1 MDCISFSKENGEKM
15 LNEMKSRI
23 LSGKKV
29 LCKFVFLV
37 LFIGLISYTY
47 CFCEDS
53 NNIKEYDEVPVA
65 WINHTSDTGI
75 RVLINT
81 KYEDENIYYQLII
94 IPHSDTVNTINE
106 IIEKE
111 YIEYTKGN
119 QPSVALG
126 IAFFDK
132 NNSYKHAYVIPFY
145 CLYNTY
151 QEDVGDFGRWVTL
164 FEESFPDEKTHK
176 SFKYI
181 ECSIFDF
188 VKE

>member
-1 MDCISFSKENGEKM
+1 MFKTMFNPD
-15 LNEMKSRI
+15 
-23 LSGKKV
+23 LSGKKT
-29 LCKFVFLV
+29 LRKLVFLV
-37 LFIGLISYTY
+37 LFTGLISYTY

-53 NNIKEYDEVPVA
+53 NNIKEYDEVPIA

-75 RVLINT
+75 RLLLNT

-94 IPHSDTVNTINE
+94 IPHSDTVKTINE
-106 IIEKE
+106 IIERE

-151 QEDVGDFGRWVTL
+151 QEDIGDFGRWVAL
-164 FEESFPDEKTHK
+164 FEEPFPDKK
-176 SFKYI
+176 IYKDFQYI
-181 ECSIFDF
+181 ECSIFSME
-188 VKE
+188 K